1 MARRGRG
8 ARSKATRFFVA
19 TYLIVPAFCYMFV
32 REPVM
37 MVKIGGAAEAS
48 LLPVIAFATIYLR
61 YRHLP
66 AGVVPKGWIT
76 LALWVTST
84 IMLFM
89 MGYSLLAQL
98 G

>member
-1 MARRGRG
+1 MAGPGCG
-8 ARSKATRFFVA
+8 ARLKATRFFVA